1 MRTTTGEGEA
11 EDQLETQVTTPQTR
25 HAGNRLPK
33 PARRRQLLAAAQE
46 VFVAQGYHAA
56 AMDDIAERAGV
67 SKPVLY
73 QHFPGK
79 LELYLALLDES
90 VDALTATVRAA
101 LESTTDNK
109 QRVTAT
115 FTAFFDFV
123 GSTGQ
128 AFRLVFESDL
138 RNEPGVRA
146 RLDESSRVCAEM
158 ISEII
163 SEDAGIGDEEARLL
177 GMGLVGMAQV
187 SATYWLGTDREIP
200 KDAAEQL
207 MARLAW
213 RGISGWPRAYE
224 PVAADQ

>member
-1 MRTTTGEGEA
+1 MRPTRWSSIGKWNWMKTITGEREA
-11 EDQLETQVTTPQTR
+11 EGSLEAQVTTTPQARQT
-25 HAGNRLPK
+25 GNRLPK

-56 AMDDIAERAGV
+56 AMDEIAERAGV

-90 VDALTATVRAA
+90 VAALTAPVRPA
-101 LESTTDNK
+101 LESTPDNK

-146 RLDESSRVCAEM
+146 RLDESSRVCAEV

-163 SEDAGIGDEEARLL
+163 SEAAG
-177 GMGLVGMAQV
+177 
-187 SATYWLGTDREIP
+187 
-200 KDAAEQL
+200 
-207 MARLAW
+207 
-213 RGISGWPRAYE
+213 SGG
-224 PVAADQ
+224 QGG

>member
-1 MRTTTGEGEA
+1 
-11 EDQLETQVTTPQTR
+11 VTTAPQARPVGT
-25 HAGNRLPK
+25 RLPR
-33 PARRRQLLAAAQE
+33 PARRRQLLGAARE

-56 AMDDIAERAGV
+56 AMDEIAERAGV

-138 RNEPGVRA
+138 RNEPAVRA
-146 RLDESSRVCAEM
+146 RLDRSTRDCAEM
-158 ISEII
+158 ISQII
-163 SEDAGIGDEEARLL
+163 REDTGLSDDEAHLL

-187 SATYWLGTDREIP
+187 GATCWLSMDQAIP
-200 KDAAEQL
+200 KGAAEQL
-207 MARLAW
+207 ISRLAW
-213 RGISGWPRAYE
+213 RGISGWPRAGE
-224 PVAADQ
+224 QGSGDHTGPEH

>member
-1 MRTTTGEGEA
+1 
-11 EDQLETQVTTPQTR
+11 
-25 HAGNRLPK
+25 
-33 PARRRQLLAAAQE
+33 
-46 VFVAQGYHAA
+46 
-56 AMDDIAERAGV
+56 MDDIAERAGV

-101 LESTTDNK
+101 LESTSDNK

-138 RNEPGVRA
+138 RVPARHGPGRHGPGQRHLLA
-146 RLDESSRVCAEM
+146 RH
-158 ISEII
+158 
-163 SEDAGIGDEEARLL
+163 
-177 GMGLVGMAQV
+177 
-187 SATYWLGTDREIP
+187 
-200 KDAAEQL
+200 
-207 MARLAW
+207 
-213 RGISGWPRAYE
+213 
-224 PVAADQ
+224 

>member
-1 MRTTTGEGEA
+1 MTA
-11 EDQLETQVTTPQTR
+11 TPQAR
-25 HAGNRLPK
+25 AAGTRLPR
-33 PARRRQLLAAAQE
+33 PARRRQLLGAAQE

-56 AMDDIAERAGV
+56 AMDEIAERAGV

-90 VDALTATVRAA
+90 VDALTATVRRA

-123 GSTGQ
+123 ASTGQ

-138 RNEPGVRA
+138 RNEPAVRD
-146 RLDESSRVCAEM
+146 RLDRSMRDCAEM
-158 ISEII
+158 ISQVIR
-163 SEDAGIGDEEARLL
+163 EDAGIGDDEAHLL
-177 GMGLVGMAQV
+177 GLGLVGMAQV
-187 SATYWLGTDREIP
+187 SATYWLSADRTIP

-213 RGISGWPRAYE
+213 RGISGWPRAGE
-224 PVAADQ
+224 QPADH

>member
-1 MRTTTGEGEA
+1 
-11 EDQLETQVTTPQTR
+11 
-25 HAGNRLPK
+25 
-33 PARRRQLLAAAQE
+33 
-46 VFVAQGYHAA
+46 
-56 AMDDIAERAGV
+56 MDEIAERAGV

-90 VDALTATVRAA
+90 VAALTATVRTA